1 MHLDAEAISCTLLP
15 HGEHGAIVRL
25 LTRDA
30 GLHAL
35 YVRGARSR
43 KMRPILMAG
52 NIVAVHAHARLSGQL
67 AHGSIE
73 LVHARASLL
82 QERMSAH
89 ALEWLCGLVGI
100 SLPEQHP
107 YPALYDGLN
116 ALLSAMEHGA
126 RAGHW
131 APALVRF
138 ELLLLAEMGFAL
150 DLSSCAA
157 TGTEENLIWVSPKS
171 AQAVSQAAGAP
182 YADKLLALP
191 PFLVSGAHQAPW
203 ADVVA
208 GMRLGGYF
216 LERQLLHGKK
226 AENLLAARNRL
237 LHLFQALAPQDA
249 TSTG

>member
-1 MHLDAEAISCTLLP
+1 MHLNAEAIFCTLLP

-25 LTRDA
+25 LTRDD

-43 KMRPILMAG
+43 KMRPVLMPG
-52 NIVAVHAHARLSGQL
+52 NLVQVQAHARLSGQL
-67 AHGSIE
+67 AHGTIE
-73 LVHARASLL
+73 LAHGRASLL

-107 YPALYDGLN
+107 YPAIYDGLN

-138 ELLLLAEMGFAL
+138 ELLLLSELGFAL
-150 DLSSCAA
+150 DLTSCAA
-157 TGTEENLIWVSPKS
+157 TGTTADLVWVSPKS
-171 AQAVSQAAGAP
+171 AQAVSREAGQP
-182 YADKLLALP
+182 YADKLLPLP
-191 PFLVSGAHQAPW
+191 AFLVSGAHEASW
-203 ADVVA
+203 AEVVA
-208 GMRLGGYF
+208 GMQLSGHF
-216 LERQLLHGKK
+216 LERQLLHGKR
-226 AENLLAARNRL
+226 AENLLAARTRL
-237 LHLFQALAPQDA
+237 YHLFQSLAPDST
-249 TSTG
+249 TSAG